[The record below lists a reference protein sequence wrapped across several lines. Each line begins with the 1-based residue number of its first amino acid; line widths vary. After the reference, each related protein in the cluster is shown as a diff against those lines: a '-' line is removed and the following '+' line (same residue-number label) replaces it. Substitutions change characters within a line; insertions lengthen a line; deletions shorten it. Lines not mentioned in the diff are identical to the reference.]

1 MYPKKSPFTLVLIG
15 FSLATIL
22 LTTGCEESSVD
33 DAAVEAPESETSEAA
48 PSTELVE
55 VTTEVAIPAPAV
67 EISEGAAQPETIE
80 AAPSPQPAEVI
91 SEIVAPAPAV
101 EVFEEATQS
110 ETAEAAPSAEPDEV
124 VSEVAAPALV
134 VEVSQNELIEIVG
147 YLTAQGGGV
156 ASLQLDEASI
166 NALSEG
172 LRKSLNGE
180 INIMK
185 LPQEE
190 VEAAFGQAQAR
201 AEAVQA
207 GAGTGELPP
216 ISAASLEK
224 IGVAI
229 VMQSGLQQLGFGADE
244 ADLIQKGFVKGAGD
258 STPDPSLEAK
268 MPAFQEFIQARIQ
281 AAQSEM
287 MAAQAA
293 AQEEAMADFAKVAA
307 EWSGKE
313 NFNVILETTQGD
325 VEIELMPSI
334 APLAV
339 ANFVGH
345 IKSGY
350 YNDLIF
356 HRVIEGFMVQG
367 GDPLGTGTGGE
378 SIWGKNFP
386 DEFSPEARFDTE
398 GLLAMANSGP
408 MTNGSQFFITTS
420 TPDWLNDKHTIF
432 GKVVL
437 GYDNVKKIEGVEKGA
452 GDKPVEDQKI
462 VKAYI
467 TE

>member
-1 MYPKKSPFTLVLIG
+1 MYSKKSPFILAVL
-15 FSLATIL
+15 LAATFAF
-22 LTTGCEESSVD
+22 
-33 DAAVEAPESETSEAA
+33 AAEVAAQSEPAECA
-48 PSTELVE
+48 STE
-55 VTTEVAIPAPAV
+55 
-67 EISEGAAQPETIE
+67 
-80 AAPSPQPAEVI
+80 PAECA
-91 SEIVAPAPAV
+91 APAP
-101 EVFEEATQS
+101 
-110 ETAEAAPSAEPDEV
+110 
-124 VSEVAAPALV
+124 V
-134 VEVSQNELIEIVG
+134 VEVSEDELIEIVG

-166 NALSEG
+166 TKLAEG
-172 LRKSLNGE
+172 LQKGLTGE
-180 INIMK
+180 INIME

-201 AEAVQA
+201 AEATQA
-207 GAGTGELPP
+207 GSAELPP

-224 IGVAI
+224 IGVVI

-244 ADLIQKGFVKGAGD
+244 ADLIQKGFVKGAVD
-258 STPDPSLEAK
+258 SAPDPSLEAK
-268 MPAFQEFIQARIQ
+268 MPAFQEFIQARVQ

-287 MAAQAA
+287 MALQAA
-293 AQEEAMADFAKVAA
+293 AQEEAMADFAEVAA
-307 EWSGKE
+307 EWSEKE
-313 NFNVILETTQGD
+313 NFKIVLETTQGD
-325 VEIELMPSI
+325 IEIELMPSI

-350 YNDLIF
+350 YNELIF
-356 HRVIEGFMVQG
+356 HRVIENFMVQG

-386 DEFSPEARFDTE
+386 DEFSPDVRFDTE

-420 TPDWLNDKHTIF
+420 KPEWLNDKHTIF
-432 GKVVL
+432 GKVIA

-462 VKAYI
+462 LKAYVV
-467 TE
+467 E

>member
-1 MYPKKSPFTLVLIG
+1 MYLKKSPFSLALIG
-15 FSLATIL
+15 L
-22 LTTGCEESSVD
+22 LFAAALFTTGCMNSPAD
-33 DAAVEAPESETSEAA
+33 DAAEEAAKSETNEAA
-48 PSTELVE
+48 IITEPVE
-55 VTTEVAIPAPAV
+55 VTTEEAVSAPVVVASEEAP
-67 EISEGAAQPETIE
+67 QPETTE
-80 AAPSPQPAEVI
+80 AATITEPVEATTEVA
-91 SEIVAPAPAV
+91 VPAP
-101 EVFEEATQS
+101 
-110 ETAEAAPSAEPDEV
+110 
-124 VSEVAAPALV
+124 V
-134 VEVSQNELIEIVG
+134 VEVSEDELIEIVG

-156 ASLQLDEASI
+156 ASLQLDEASVTI
-166 NALSEG
+166 LAEG
-172 LRKSLNGE
+172 LQQCLTGE
-180 INIMK
+180 INIME

-207 GAGTGELPP
+207 GTTELPP
-216 ISAASLEK
+216 ISVSSLGK
-224 IGVAI
+224 IGAAI
-229 VMQSGLQQLGFGADE
+229 VMQSGLKQLGFGTDE
-244 ADLIQKGFVKGAGD
+244 ADLIQEGFVKGAGD

-268 MPAFQEFIQARIQ
+268 MPAFQEFIQARVQ

-287 MAAQAA
+287 MTAQAA
-293 AQEEAMADFAKVAA
+293 AQEEALADFAEVAA
-307 EWSGKE
+307 EWSEKE
-313 NFNVILETTQGD
+313 NFKVVLETTQGD

-345 IKSGY
+345 IESGY
-350 YNDLIF
+350 YDDLIF

-420 TPDWLNDKHTIF
+420 KPEWLNDKHTIF
-432 GKVVL
+432 GKVVN
-437 GYDNVKKIEGVEKGA
+437 GYDKVKKIEGVEKGA

-467 TE
+467 AE

>member
-1 MYPKKSPFTLVLIG
+1 MYSKKSPFILALIG
-15 FSLATIL
+15 L
-22 LTTGCEESSVD
+22 LFAAAIFTTGCKNSPADDTSEEVAQSETTDVATSIEPVEVTAEVAVSPIVVEVSE
-33 DAAVEAPESETSEAA
+33 DAAQSETAEAA
-48 PSTELVE
+48 TSAEPVE
-55 VTTEVAIPAPAV
+55 VTTEVAVPAP
-67 EISEGAAQPETIE
+67 
-80 AAPSPQPAEVI
+80 
-91 SEIVAPAPAV
+91 
-101 EVFEEATQS
+101 
-110 ETAEAAPSAEPDEV
+110 
-124 VSEVAAPALV
+124 V
-134 VEVSQNELIEIVG
+134 VEVSEDELIEIVG

-156 ASLQLDEASI
+156 ASLQLDEASVT
-166 NALSEG
+166 ALAEG
-172 LRKSLNGE
+172 LQKGLTGE
-180 INIMK
+180 FNIMQ

-190 VEAAFGQAQAR
+190 VGAAFGQAQAR

-207 GAGTGELPP
+207 GTAELPP
-216 ISAASLEK
+216 ISVSSLEK
-224 IGVAI
+224 IGAAI

-258 STPDPSLEAK
+258 SAPDPSLEAK
-268 MPAFQEFIQARIQ
+268 LPAFQEFIQARVQ
-281 AAQSEM
+281 AAQSDM

-293 AQEEAMADFAKVAA
+293 AQEEAMADFAEVAA
-307 EWSGKE
+307 EWSEKE
-313 NFNVILETTQGD
+313 NFNVVLETTQGD

-350 YNDLIF
+350 YDDLIF

-386 DEFSPEARFDTE
+386 DEFSPEVRFDTE

-420 TPDWLNDKHTIF
+420 KPEWLNGKHTIF
-432 GKVVL
+432 GKVVK
-437 GYDNVKKIEGVEKGA
+437 GYDKVKKIEGIEKGA

-467 TE
+467 AE

>member
-1 MYPKKSPFTLVLIG
+1 MYSKKSPLTLALIG
-15 FSLATIL
+15 LLFSVALFI
-22 LTTGCEESSVD
+22 TGCDESSID
-33 DAAVEAPESETSEAA
+33 TAAVEAPESETSEAA

-55 VTTEVAIPAPAV
+55 VTTEVATPAPAV
-67 EISEGAAQPETIE
+67 EISEEAAQPETIE
-80 AAPSPQPAEVI
+80 AAPSIESAEVI
-91 SEIVAPAPAV
+91 SEVVAPAP
-101 EVFEEATQS
+101 
-110 ETAEAAPSAEPDEV
+110 
-124 VSEVAAPALV
+124 V
-134 VEVSQNELIEIVG
+134 VEVSQDELIEIVG

-156 ASLQLDEASI
+156 ASLQLDQASI
-166 NALSEG
+166 AALAEG

-201 AEAVQA
+201 AEVAQ
-207 GAGTGELPP
+207 AGTGELPP

-229 VMQSGLQQLGFGADE
+229 VMQSGLQQLGFGTDE

-293 AQEEAMADFAKVAA
+293 AQEEAMADFAEVAA
-307 EWSGKE
+307 EWSEKE

-325 VEIELMPSI
+325 VEIELMPVI

-345 IKSGY
+345 INSGY

-420 TPDWLNDKHTIF
+420 TPEWLNDKHTIF
-432 GKVVL
+432 GKVVK

-467 TE
+467 PE

>member
-1 MYPKKSPFTLVLIG
+1 MYSKKSPLTLALIG
-15 FSLATIL
+15 LLFSVALFI
-22 LTTGCEESSVD
+22 TGCDESSTD
-33 DAAVEAPESETSEAA
+33 TAAVEAPKSETSEAA

-55 VTTEVAIPAPAV
+55 VTTEVAIPAPTV
-67 EISEGAAQPETIE
+67 EVSEEATQSETTE
-80 AAPSPQPAEVI
+80 AAPSIEPAEVI
-91 SEIVAPAPAV
+91 SEIVAPAP
-101 EVFEEATQS
+101 
-110 ETAEAAPSAEPDEV
+110 
-124 VSEVAAPALV
+124 V
-134 VEVSQNELIEIVG
+134 VEVSEDELIEIVG

-156 ASLQLDEASI
+156 ASLQLDQASI
-166 NALSEG
+166 AALAEG
-172 LRKSLNGE
+172 LRKSLDGE

-201 AEAVQA
+201 AEAAQ
-207 GAGTGELPP
+207 AGTGELPP

-229 VMQSGLQQLGFGADE
+229 VMQSGLQQLGFGAEE

-281 AAQSEM
+281 AAQSKM

-293 AQEEAMADFAKVAA
+293 AQEQAMADFAEVAA
-307 EWSGKE
+307 EWSEKE
-313 NFNVILETTQGD
+313 NFNVILETTQGN
-325 VEIELMPSI
+325 VEIELMPGI

-345 IKSGY
+345 IESGY

-386 DEFSPEARFDTE
+386 DEFSPKVRFDTE

-420 TPDWLNDKHTIF
+420 TPEWLNDKHTIF

-462 VKAYI
+462 VKAYV

>member
-1 MYPKKSPFTLVLIG
+1 MYSKKSPFIVALIG
-15 FSLATIL
+15 FLFAAIL
-22 LTTGCEESSVD
+22 FMTGCEEGSVD
-33 DAAVEAPESETSEAA
+33 DTAVEATKSATAEAA
-48 PSTELVE
+48 TSAELVE
-55 VTTEVAIPAPAV
+55 VTTEIAIPAPAV
-67 EISEGAAQPETIE
+67 EIPEEAAQPETIE
-80 AAPSPQPAEVI
+80 AVPSAQPAEVI
-91 SEIVAPAPAV
+91 SEIVAPAP
-101 EVFEEATQS
+101 
-110 ETAEAAPSAEPDEV
+110 
-124 VSEVAAPALV
+124 V
-134 VEVSQNELIEIVG
+134 VEVSQDELIEIVG

-156 ASLQLDEASI
+156 ASLQLDQASI
-166 NALSEG
+166 GALAEG

-180 INIMK
+180 MNIMK

-201 AEAVQA
+201 AEAAQ
-207 GAGTGELPP
+207 AGTGELPP

-229 VMQSGLQQLGFGADE
+229 VMQSGLQQLGFGAEE

-258 STPDPSLEAK
+258 STPNPSLEAK
-268 MPAFQEFIQARIQ
+268 MPAFQEYIQARIQ
-281 AAQSEM
+281 AAQSKV

-293 AQEEAMADFAKVAA
+293 AQEQAMADFAEVAA
-307 EWSGKE
+307 EWSEKE
-313 NFNVILETTQGD
+313 NFNVILETTQGN
-325 VEIELMPSI
+325 VEIELMPGI

-345 IKSGY
+345 IESGY

-367 GDPLGTGTGGE
+367 GDPLGNGTGGE

-386 DEFSPEARFDTE
+386 DEFSPQARFDTE

-420 TPDWLNDKHTIF
+420 MPEWLNDKHTIF
-432 GKVVL
+432 GKVVE

-467 TE
+467 AD

>member
-1 MYPKKSPFTLVLIG
+1 MYSKKSPSTLALIALLLAAAIFTV
-15 FSLATIL
+15 
-22 LTTGCEESSVD
+22 GCNSSPVDNSAEEV
-33 DAAVEAPESETSEAA
+33 AQSETTVAITDTDS
-48 PSTELVE
+48 VE
-55 VTTEVAIPAPAV
+55 VTTEVALPAPV
-67 EISEGAAQPETIE
+67 
-80 AAPSPQPAEVI
+80 AEVLEEVAQ
-91 SEIVAPAPAV
+91 SETTVAITDTDPVEVTTEVVAPAP
-101 EVFEEATQS
+101 
-110 ETAEAAPSAEPDEV
+110 
-124 VSEVAAPALV
+124 V
-134 VEVSQNELIEIVG
+134 VEVSENELIEIVG
-147 YLTAQGGGV
+147 YLTAQSGGV
-156 ASLQLDEASI
+156 ASLQLDETSVTAI
-166 NALSEG
+166 AEG
-172 LRKSLNGE
+172 LQKGLSGE
-180 INIMK
+180 INIME

-207 GAGTGELPP
+207 GNAELPA
-216 ISAASLEK
+216 ISVSSLEK
-224 IGVAI
+224 IGAAI

-244 ADLIQKGFVKGAGD
+244 ADLIQKGFVKGADD
-258 STPDPSLEAK
+258 SAPDPSLEAK
-268 MPAFQEFIQARIQ
+268 MPAFQEFIQARVQ

-287 MAAQAA
+287 MAAQTA
-293 AQEEAMADFAKVAA
+293 AQEEALADFAEVAA
-307 EWSGKE
+307 EWGEKE
-313 NFNVILETTQGD
+313 NFNVVLETTQGD
-325 VEIELMPSI
+325 VEIELMPGI

-350 YNDLIF
+350 YDDLIF

-420 TPDWLNDKHTIF
+420 KPEWLNDKHTIF
-432 GKVVL
+432 GKVVK
-437 GYDNVKKIEGVEKGA
+437 GYDKVKKIEGVEKGN

-467 TE
+467 AE

>member
-1 MYPKKSPFTLVLIG
+1 MYSKKSPLTLALIG
-15 FSLATIL
+15 LLFSVALFI
-22 LTTGCEESSVD
+22 TGCDESSID
-33 DAAVEAPESETSEAA
+33 TAAVEAPESETSEAA

-55 VTTEVAIPAPAV
+55 VTTEVATPAPAV
-67 EISEGAAQPETIE
+67 EISEEAAQPETIE
-80 AAPSPQPAEVI
+80 AAPSIESAEVI
-91 SEIVAPAPAV
+91 SEVVAPAP
-101 EVFEEATQS
+101 
-110 ETAEAAPSAEPDEV
+110 
-124 VSEVAAPALV
+124 V
-134 VEVSQNELIEIVG
+134 VEVSQDELIEIVG

-156 ASLQLDEASI
+156 ASLQLDQASI
-166 NALSEG
+166 AALAEG

-201 AEAVQA
+201 AEAAQ
-207 GAGTGELPP
+207 AGTGELPP

-229 VMQSGLQQLGFGADE
+229 VMQSGLQQLGFGTDE

-258 STPDPSLEAK
+258 SAPDPSLEAK
-268 MPAFQEFIQARIQ
+268 MPAFQEFIQARVQ
-281 AAQSEM
+281 AAQSDM
-287 MAAQAA
+287 IAAQAA
-293 AQEEAMADFAKVAA
+293 AQEEAMGDFAEIAA
-307 EWSGKE
+307 EWSEKE
-313 NFNVILETTQGD
+313 NFNVVLETTQGD

-356 HRVIEGFMVQG
+356 HRVIEGFMIQG

-420 TPDWLNDKHTIF
+420 KPEWLNDKHTIF
-432 GKVVL
+432 GKVVK
-437 GYDNVKKIEGVEKGA
+437 GYDKVKEIEGVEKGS

-462 VKAYI
+462 IKAYI
-467 TE
+467 AE

>member
-1 MYPKKSPFTLVLIG
+1 MRAQQMTLPKKPPSPKRT
-15 FSLATIL
+15 
-22 LTTGCEESSVD
+22 
-33 DAAVEAPESETSEAA
+33 EAA
-48 PSTELVE
+48 TSTEPVE

-67 EISEGAAQPETIE
+67 EVS
-80 AAPSPQPAEVI
+80 
-91 SEIVAPAPAV
+91 
-101 EVFEEATQS
+101 EEATQS
-110 ETAEAAPSAEPDEV
+110 ETTEAATSTEPVEV
-124 VSEVAAPALV
+124 TTEVATPAPA
-134 VEVSQNELIEIVG
+134 VEVSENELIEIVG
-147 YLTAQGGGV
+147 YLTAQSGGV
-156 ASLQLDEASI
+156 ASLQLDQASVTAI
-166 NALSEG
+166 AEG
-172 LRKSLNGE
+172 LQKSLTGE
-180 INIMK
+180 INIME

-201 AEAVQA
+201 AEAVQ
-207 GAGTGELPP
+207 TGIAELPT
-216 ISAASLEK
+216 ISISSLEK

-293 AQEEAMADFAKVAA
+293 AQEEAMADFAEVAA
-307 EWSGKE
+307 EWSEKE

-325 VEIELMPSI
+325 VEIELMPGI

-420 TPDWLNDKHTIF
+420 TPEWLNDKHTIF
-432 GKVVL
+432 GKVVK

-467 TE
+467 PE

>member
-1 MYPKKSPFTLVLIG
+1 MYSKKSPLTLALIG
-15 FSLATIL
+15 LLFSVALFI
-22 LTTGCEESSVD
+22 TGCDESSTD
-33 DAAVEAPESETSEAA
+33 TAAIEAPKSETSEAA
-48 PSTELVE
+48 PSTEFVE
-55 VTTEVAIPAPAV
+55 VTTEVAIPEPAV
-67 EISEGAAQPETIE
+67 EISEEAAQPETIE

-91 SEIVAPAPAV
+91 SEIVAPAPTV
-101 EVFEEATQS
+101 EVSEEATQS
-110 ETAEAAPSAEPDEV
+110 ETTEAAPSAEPAEV
-124 VSEVAAPALV
+124 ISEVAIPAPV
-134 VEVSQNELIEIVG
+134 VEFSQNELIEIVG

-156 ASLQLDEASI
+156 ASLQLDQASI
-166 NALSEG
+166 AALAEG

-201 AEAVQA
+201 AEAAQ
-207 GAGTGELPP
+207 AGTGELPP

-293 AQEEAMADFAKVAA
+293 AQEEAMADFAEVAA
-307 EWSGKE
+307 EWSEKE

-325 VEIELMPSI
+325 VEIELMPVI

-345 IKSGY
+345 INSGY

-420 TPDWLNDKHTIF
+420 TPEWLNDKHTIF
-432 GKVVL
+432 GKVVK

-467 TE
+467 AE

>member
-1 MYPKKSPFTLVLIG
+1 MYSMKSPFTLALI
-15 FSLATIL
+15 SLLFAAAL
-22 LTTGCEESSVD
+22 FTTGCDKSSVD
-33 DAAVEAPESETSEAA
+33 DAAVEAAQSETTEAA
-48 PSTELVE
+48 TGTEPVEVITELVE
-55 VTTEVAIPAPAV
+55 PAP
-67 EISEGAAQPETIE
+67 
-80 AAPSPQPAEVI
+80 
-91 SEIVAPAPAV
+91 
-101 EVFEEATQS
+101 
-110 ETAEAAPSAEPDEV
+110 
-124 VSEVAAPALV
+124 V
-134 VEVSQNELIEIVG
+134 VEVSENELIEIVG
-147 YLTAQGGGV
+147 YLTAQSGGV
-156 ASLQLDEASI
+156 ASLQLDQASI
-166 NALSEG
+166 TTLAEG
-172 LRKSLNGE
+172 LHKGLNGE
-180 INIMK
+180 MNIME

-201 AEAVQA
+201 EEAVQA
-207 GAGTGELPP
+207 DIAELPP
-216 ISAASLEK
+216 ISVSSLEK
-224 IGVAI
+224 IGAAI

-244 ADLIQKGFVKGAGD
+244 ADLIQKGFVKGASD
-258 STPDPSLEAK
+258 SAPDPSLEAK
-268 MPAFQEFIQARIQ
+268 MPAFQEFIQARVQ
-281 AAQSEM
+281 AAQSDM

-293 AQEEAMADFAKVAA
+293 AQEEALADFAEVAA
-307 EWSGKE
+307 EWSEKE
-313 NFNVILETTQGD
+313 NFNVVLETTQGD

-367 GDPLGTGTGGE
+367 GDPLGTGIGGE

-420 TPDWLNDKHTIF
+420 KPEWLNDKHTIF
-432 GKVVL
+432 GKVVK
-437 GYDNVKKIEGVEKGA
+437 GYDKVKKIESVEKGS

-462 VKAYI
+462 VRAYI
-467 TE
+467 AE

>member
-1 MYPKKSPFTLVLIG
+1 MYSKKSPFILAVL
-15 FSLATIL
+15 LAATF
-22 LTTGCEESSVD
+22 
-33 DAAVEAPESETSEAA
+33 AFAVEVAAQSEPAECA
-48 PSTELVE
+48 STE
-55 VTTEVAIPAPAV
+55 
-67 EISEGAAQPETIE
+67 
-80 AAPSPQPAEVI
+80 PAECA
-91 SEIVAPAPAV
+91 STEPAECAAPAP
-101 EVFEEATQS
+101 
-110 ETAEAAPSAEPDEV
+110 
-124 VSEVAAPALV
+124 V
-134 VEVSQNELIEIVG
+134 VEVSEEELIEIVG
-147 YLTAQGGGV
+147 YLTAQGGDV

-166 NALSEG
+166 TALAEG
-172 LRKSLNGE
+172 LQKGLTGE
-180 INIMK
+180 INIME

-201 AEAVQA
+201 AEATQA
-207 GAGTGELPP
+207 GTAELPP

-258 STPDPSLEAK
+258 SALDPTLEAK
-268 MPAFQEFIQARIQ
+268 MPAFQEFMQARVQ

-293 AQEEAMADFAKVAA
+293 AQEEAMADFAEVAA
-307 EWSGKE
+307 EWSEKE
-313 NFNVILETTQGD
+313 NFNIVLETTQGD
-325 VEIELMPSI
+325 IEIELMPSI

-350 YNDLIF
+350 YNELIF
-356 HRVIEGFMVQG
+356 HRIIKDFMVQG
-367 GDPLGTGTGGE
+367 GDPDGNGTGGE

-386 DEFSPEARFDTE
+386 DEFSPDVRFETE

-420 TPDWLNDKHTIF
+420 KPEWLNDKHTIF
-432 GKVVL
+432 GKVVE
-437 GYDNVKKIEGVEKGA
+437 GYENVEKLEGVEKGA

-462 VKAYI
+462 IKAYVV
-467 TE
+467 E

>member
-1 MYPKKSPFTLVLIG
+1 MYSKKSPLTLALIG
-15 FSLATIL
+15 L
-22 LTTGCEESSVD
+22 LFFVALFITGCDESSTD
-33 DAAVEAPESETSEAA
+33 TAAIEDPKSETSEAA
-48 PSTELVE
+48 PSTELAE

-67 EISEGAAQPETIE
+67 EISEEAAQPETIE
-80 AAPSPQPAEVI
+80 AAPSTQPAEVI
-91 SEIVAPAPAV
+91 SEIVAPAP
-101 EVFEEATQS
+101 
-110 ETAEAAPSAEPDEV
+110 
-124 VSEVAAPALV
+124 V
-134 VEVSQNELIEIVG
+134 VEVSQDELIEIVG

-156 ASLQLDEASI
+156 ASLQLDQASI
-166 NALSEG
+166 AALAEG

-180 INIMK
+180 ISIMK

-190 VEAAFGQAQAR
+190 VEAAFGEAQAR
-201 AEAVQA
+201 AEAAQ
-207 GAGTGELPP
+207 AGTGELPP

-281 AAQSEM
+281 AAQSKM
-287 MAAQAA
+287 VAAQAA
-293 AQEEAMADFAKVAA
+293 AQEQAMADFAEVAA
-307 EWSGKE
+307 EWSEKE
-313 NFNVILETTQGD
+313 NFNVILETTQGN
-325 VEIELMPSI
+325 VEIELMPGI

-367 GDPLGTGTGGE
+367 GDPLGNGTGGE

-386 DEFSPEARFDTE
+386 DEFSPKARFDTE

-420 TPDWLNDKHTIF
+420 TPEWLNDKHTIF
-432 GKVVL
+432 GKVIE

-462 VKAYI
+462 VKAYV

>member
-1 MYPKKSPFTLVLIG
+1 MYSNKYPFTLVLLLVAT
-15 FSLATIL
+15 SLYAAEEAAQSEMAELAT
-22 LTTGCEESSVD
+22 
-33 DAAVEAPESETSEAA
+33 
-48 PSTELVE
+48 STEPVE
-55 VTTEVAIPAPAV
+55 VASKVA
-67 EISEGAAQPETIE
+67 
-80 AAPSPQPAEVI
+80 
-91 SEIVAPAPAV
+91 
-101 EVFEEATQS
+101 
-110 ETAEAAPSAEPDEV
+110 
-124 VSEVAAPALV
+124 VAAPT
-134 VEVSQNELIEIVG
+134 VEVSEDELIEIVG

-156 ASLQLDEASI
+156 ASLQLDEASVT
-166 NALSEG
+166 ALAEG
-172 LRKSLNGE
+172 LQKGLNGE
-180 INIMK
+180 FNIME
-185 LPQEE
+185 LPPEE

-201 AEAVQA
+201 AEAAQA
-207 GAGTGELPP
+207 GATELPP
-216 ISAASLEK
+216 ISVSSLEK
-224 IGVAI
+224 IGAAI
-229 VMQSGLQQLGFGADE
+229 VMQSGLKQLGFGADE

-258 STPDPSLEAK
+258 SAPDPSLEAK
-268 MPAFQEFIQARIQ
+268 MPAFQEFIQARVQ
-281 AAQSEM
+281 AAQSDM

-293 AQEEAMADFAKVAA
+293 AQEEAMGDFAEIAA
-307 EWSGKE
+307 EWSEKE
-313 NFNVILETTQGD
+313 NFNVVLETTQGD

-345 IKSGY
+345 IESGY

-420 TPDWLNDKHTIF
+420 KPEWLNDKHTIF
-432 GKVVL
+432 GKVVK
-437 GYDNVKKIEGVEKGA
+437 GYDKVKKIEGVEKGS

-462 VKAYI
+462 IKAYI
-467 TE
+467 AE

>member
-1 MYPKKSPFTLVLIG
+1 MYSKKSPFIVALIG
-15 FSLATIL
+15 LLFSVALFI
-22 LTTGCEESSVD
+22 TGCDEGSTD
-33 DAAVEAPESETSEAA
+33 TAAVEAPKYETSEAA

-55 VTTEVAIPAPAV
+55 VTTEVAIPAPVV
-67 EISEGAAQPETIE
+67 EISEEAAQPETIK
-80 AAPSPQPAEVI
+80 AAPSPQSAEVI

-101 EVFEEATQS
+101 EVSEEGVQS
-110 ETAEAAPSAEPDEV
+110 ETTEAAPSAEPAEV
-124 VSEVAAPALV
+124 ISEVIIPAPV

-156 ASLQLDEASI
+156 ASLQLNEASI
-166 NALSEG
+166 NILSEG
-172 LRKSLNGE
+172 LLKSLNGE
-180 INIMK
+180 INMMK

-190 VEAAFGQAQAR
+190 VEAAFGEAQAR
-201 AEAVQA
+201 AEAAQ
-207 GAGTGELPP
+207 AGTGELPP

-229 VMQSGLQQLGFGADE
+229 VMQSGLQQLGFGAEE
-244 ADLIQKGFVKGAGD
+244 ADLIQKGFVEGAGD

-268 MPAFQEFIQARIQ
+268 MPAFQEYIQARIQ
-281 AAQSEM
+281 AAQSKVV
-287 MAAQAA
+287 AAQAA
-293 AQEEAMADFAKVAA
+293 AQEQAMADFAEVAA
-307 EWSGKE
+307 EWSEKE
-313 NFNVILETTQGD
+313 NFNVILETTQGK

-345 IKSGY
+345 IQSGY

-367 GDPLGTGTGGE
+367 GDPLGNGTGGE

-386 DEFSPEARFDTE
+386 DEFSSKVRFDTE

-420 TPDWLNDKHTIF
+420 KPDWLNDKHTIF

-437 GYDNVKKIEGVEKGA
+437 GYDNVKKIEGIEKGA

-467 TE
+467 AE